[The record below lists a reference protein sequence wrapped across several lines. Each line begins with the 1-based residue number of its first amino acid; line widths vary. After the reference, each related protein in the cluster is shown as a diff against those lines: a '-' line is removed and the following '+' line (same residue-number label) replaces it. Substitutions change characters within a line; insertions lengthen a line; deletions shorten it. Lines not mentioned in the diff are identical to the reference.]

1 MIDIDADPKAYIL
14 LMEYEEE
21 NKAAVI
27 AINNA
32 GGNGK

>member
-1 MIDIDADPKAYIL
+1 
-14 LMEYEEE
+14 MEYEEE

-32 GGNGK
+32 GGNGKQYLAIEAPKL